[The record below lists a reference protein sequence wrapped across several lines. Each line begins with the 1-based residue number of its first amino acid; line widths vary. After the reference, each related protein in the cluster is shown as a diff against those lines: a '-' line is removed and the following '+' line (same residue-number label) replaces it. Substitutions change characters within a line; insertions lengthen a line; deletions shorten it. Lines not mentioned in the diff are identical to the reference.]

1 LEHSESRGVIAIQQN
16 LAGISPIIQARADEL
31 ASQVLS
37 APGNLDL
44 LGIENFMPNPQ
55 SLMTARTLLSPAC
68 HHPVLIISSDYPS
81 ITAIHEALTPLPKQ
95 LTRAI
100 NHGELSSLLDQAYD
114 FRLVFID
121 DAHGAVPADLM
132 TAIQSRWPGAAI
144 ILLSNDLQH
153 WIEFIQKGAYDVLPK
168 PVDGTELG
176 WIAAGA
182 LLRQSVNI
190 RNGITN
196 H

>member
-1 LEHSESRGVIAIQQN
+1 MSN
-16 LAGISPIIQARADEL
+16 L
-31 ASQVLS
+31 
-37 APGNLDL
+37 
-44 LGIENFMPNPQ
+44 Q
-55 SLMTARTLLSPAC
+55 SSMTIRTLLSPAC

-81 ITAIHEALTPLPKQ
+81 ITAIHEALTPLPRQ
-95 LTRAI
+95 LTHAI
-100 NHGELSSLLDQAYD
+100 NHGELSSLLDQDYD

-132 TAIQSRWPGAAI
+132 TAIQDRWPGAAI
-144 ILLSNDLQH
+144 ILLSNDLQC

-168 PVDGTELG
+168 PVNGAELS

-182 LLRQSVNI
+182 LLRQGAGR